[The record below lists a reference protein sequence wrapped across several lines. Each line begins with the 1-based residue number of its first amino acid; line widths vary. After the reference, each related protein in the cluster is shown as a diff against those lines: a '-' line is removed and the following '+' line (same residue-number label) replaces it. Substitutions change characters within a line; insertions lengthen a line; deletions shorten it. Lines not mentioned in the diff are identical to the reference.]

1 MDVRKVKET
10 MDQIHISDEMQEEII
25 INIQRQ
31 MQKKAEKRQ
40 AGGLKK
46 MAAAAGLVL
55 AVSVFGL
62 SVQAVVKSVTKVRM
76 ESIPPKEIQEVL
88 DLLRR
93 QNSEAETYSREYSDE
108 ENKRRAEL
116 WRAYEDGTFP
126 EKEIVQ
132 VDHAA
137 DVKEDEL
144 SYIKDSDTFYLP
156 ERELTDEELLEII
169 DFQHIKIYA
178 IEQSPE
184 AQEARAEQQEE
195 QEKLKKRVE
204 AFGGLSEEKA
214 LAMAVEQMKAELGDD
229 AEGTELQWI
238 TLEDIEESD
247 DGTSGNVVYSAI
259 FRNRDAAFW
268 YECVIDTAGGGFYR
282 RKSGNICVCRSRC
295 ADYGKVIIL

>member
-268 YECVIDTAGGGFYR
+268 YECVIDTAGGG
-282 RKSGNICVCRSRC
+282 
-295 ADYGKVIIL
+295 ILQTEKW